1 MSLHI
6 GDVAPDFTVAT
17 TKGEISFHK
26 WAGDSWVFFFSH
38 PADFTPVC
46 TTEMGRTAQLA
57 GQFSVRNVKPL
68 GLSTDTVEEHVK

>member
-6 GDVAPDFTVAT
+6 GDTAPDFTADT

-26 WAGDSWVFFFSH
+26 WAADSWVFFFSH

-46 TTEMGRTAQLA
+46 ATQYSSANPEWPHSGSP
-57 GQFSVRNVKPL
+57 GPL
-68 GLSTDTVEEHVK
+68 FRARLCYL